1 MLVVDASVLV
11 VALADDGPDG
21 DRARNRLRGEALA
34 APELVDLEVVSV
46 LRRQLAAGSLD
57 ARRAQLA
64 LADLVD
70 LPLQRATHLTLLP
83 RIWELRNNLSAYDAS
98 YVALAERLG
107 ATLLTADVR
116 LTRASGPTCSIED
129 FT

>member
-11 VALADDGPDG
+11 VALADDGRDG
-21 DRARNRLRGEALA
+21 DHARDRLRGEVLA

-70 LPLQRATHLTLLP
+70 LPLQRAPHVALLP
-83 RIWELRNNLSAYDAS
+83 RIWELRGNLSAYDAS
-98 YVALAERLG
+98 YVALAERLD

-116 LTRASGPTCSIED
+116 TRASGPKCTIED
-129 FT
+129 FS